1 MKYLCWDRCYEE
13 GKKTKESMR
22 KCERLSVSMT
32 EGDTELM
39 IWCNRHNCEVA
50 RIGVGGYSRMGVDGY
65 LRLIPPGVLGQK
77 TFHEERTG

>member
-1 MKYLCWDRCYEE
+1 MLYICCRQCMEDPNRA
-13 GKKTKESMR
+13 KEPMR
-22 KCERLSVSMT
+22 SYGRLSVSMT

-77 TFHEERTG
+77 TFHEERLG